1 MNRNERRGPGR
12 RTIAALAATALA
24 LLGAV
29 SFAGAASADE
39 PTPVIGNIEGTS
51 GTLTIHKHA
60 GNEGTAGDGTELTD
74 TSGLGATLA
83 GVEFS
88 VQRVSFDGTPID
100 LTTSAGWDQAAGAT
114 PALGGDYTGVA
125 IAGSPFTTD
134 ANGQIAI
141 PSLPYGLYLVTETA
155 PGPNNIAAAAQPF
168 LVTVPYPNATTGE
181 WIYDV
186 HVYPKNLLTDEPT
199 KTLDS
204 TGAVKQ
210 GDTVKWTINAVVPRP
225 AAGNTITAFNITD
238 ELDPRLELTTTT
250 VTRNGVTLTAGTDY
264 VLDPPTTANNNT
276 VTVTPTLADVEV
288 GQTYT
293 IELVTKVNGAGEIV
307 NTALRNTNGVNTEV
321 GPVQTN
327 WGKITVVKTSA
338 KNDATLAGAE
348 FELYKADK
356 TTLVYPAV
364 ATNASG
370 EINFDAVWVGDGTD
384 KTENYCLK
392 ETKAPAGYVLPTDPW
407 TCVDVTSNTAGTA
420 VSVPIKNTQAEGPQL
435 PLTGSTGTAM
445 FLAGG
450 LALIL
455 VAGGGA
461 LVARKRRAAAQL

>member
-1 MNRNERRGPGR
+1 MIRNERRGPGR
-12 RTIAALAATALA
+12 RALAALAATALA
-24 LLGAV
+24 LFGAG
-29 SFAGAASADE
+29 SFASTANAAE
-39 PTPVIGNIEGTS
+39 PTPVVGNIEGTS

-60 GNEGTAGDGTELTD
+60 GNAGTAGDGTQIAD
-74 TSGLGATLA
+74 TSALGATLA

-88 VQRVSFDGTPID
+88 VQRVSFAGTPID

-114 PALGGDYTGVA
+114 PALGGDYTGVP

-141 PSLPYGLYLVTETA
+141 PSLPFGLYLVTETA

-168 LVTVPYPNATTGE
+168 LVSVPYPNATTGE

-186 HVYPKNLLTDEPT
+186 HVYPKNQLKDEPT

-204 TGAVKQ
+204 NGAVKQ

-225 AAGNTITAFNITD
+225 AVGNVITAFTITD
-238 ELDPRLELTTTT
+238 QLDPRLELTTTT
-250 VTRNGVTLTAGTDY
+250 VKRNGVTLTAGTDY

-276 VTVTPTLADVEV
+276 VTVTPTLADVAV

-364 ATNASG
+364 ATNANG

-407 TCVDVTSNTAGTA
+407 TCVDVTSNAEGTA
-420 VSVPIKNTQAEGPQL
+420 VSVSITNTQADGPEL